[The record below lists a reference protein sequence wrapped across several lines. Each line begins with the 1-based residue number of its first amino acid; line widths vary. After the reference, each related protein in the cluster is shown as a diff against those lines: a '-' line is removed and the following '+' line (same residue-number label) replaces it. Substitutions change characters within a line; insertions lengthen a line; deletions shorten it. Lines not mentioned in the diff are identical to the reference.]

1 LSQIAK
7 PGYKL
12 IKSRFG
18 KHLEIPN
25 DWNYLKIGKFSKI
38 ISGEYFAYSDFV
50 DSGIPVL
57 KIDNVMHGKIDW
69 TNITYVPKEFL
80 KKHKEMVLK
89 NGDIVLALN
98 RPITHNLVKV
108 ARLFDSDVPSMLY
121 QRVGKFQIE
130 NNKKMTETF
139 LYFFLNSP
147 YFKQIIFRILIG
159 TDQPYVKTTELL
171 RQDFGFPNEIK
182 EQKNIASIL
191 SNTDSQIQQTRKIIE
206 HAQKLKQGLMQK
218 LLTKGIGHTNFQ
230 NVKDFFKKQFK
241 ISKKWD
247 YPKFSSVVK
256 VNPGTKVNSEFA
268 SYVPMDAVNTDSM
281 KVDYFEKRRVRD
293 HNGLPR
299 FLENDV
305 LFARIT
311 PSTENGKTALMEN
324 FKGVGIASSELTV
337 LRPGPKVLPRYL
349 FYYVKSHRIRQF
361 AISQMLGTTNRQRVP
376 EYVFEKDLNFE
387 LPPIKEQKKIVSI
400 LSNIDSQI
408 TEKKKIHSKLIQL
421 KRGQMQKLL
430 TGQIRVTQN

>member
-1 LSQIAK
+1 LQVQKVK

-12 IKSRFG
+12 ANWYYG
-18 KHLEIPN
+18 KKISIPN
-25 DWNYLKIGKFSKI
+25 EWNVKSLKEYCKVRQGLQIPISERFHEPGLNRFQYITVKSIHSNTFNEYIENPGKRVVCTEEDILFTRTGNTGEI
-38 ISGEYFAYSDFV
+38 I
-50 DSGIPVL
+50 
-57 KIDNVMHGKIDW
+57 
-69 TNITYVPKEFL
+69 TNIKGVFHNNFFLVDFNKKILFKDYLIYFL
-80 KKHKEMVLK
+80 KQKRIQGIILSLSGATTIPDLNH
-89 NGDIVLALN
+89 GDFFRLL
-98 RPITHNLVKV
+98 ITIPPLH
-108 ARLFDSDVPSMLY
+108 
-121 QRVGKFQIE
+121 
-130 NNKKMTETF
+130 
-139 LYFFLNSP
+139 
-147 YFKQIIFRILIG
+147 
-159 TDQPYVKTTELL
+159 
-171 RQDFGFPNEIK
+171 
-182 EQKNIASIL
+182 EQQKIASIL
-191 SNTDSQIQQTRKIIE
+191 STIDTNILQSKKIIE
-206 HAQKLKQGLMQK
+206 QSLKLRNGLMQK

-256 VNPGTKVNSEFA
+256 VNPDTRVNSELA

-408 TEKKKIHSKLIQL
+408 EQKKKIHSKFVQL

-430 TGQIRVTQN
+430 TGKIRVKL